1 MCLHNKRSAIAVYWV
16 VLELLAQPGP
26 FDGAWTAATMATR
39 LTWRVTQVQRGL
51 TWAVTSGWAMRVPQP
66 QGAKQLQLYRIT
78 PAGVARLRQG

>member
-1 MCLHNKRSAIAVYWV
+1 VYWV

-51 TWAVTSGWAMRVPQP
+51 TWVVASGWALRMPRAGKQP
-66 QGAKQLQLYRIT
+66 QLYRITPAGIT
-78 PAGVARLRQG
+78 PAGVARLRQGY